1 MHGFTWEHR
10 ADNFCS
16 SQGSLE
22 GGCDQAE
29 SQRMNNNQARKE
41 KVEGQA
47 WQHKQE
53 HGGEKQQNYVFLCKK
68 KIRLVY
74 ILAKIHFLCNVRLW
88 FTVWTLELD
97 SLGVNLG
104 SITYNLLYTLS

>member
-1 MHGFTWEHR
+1 
-10 ADNFCS
+10 
-16 SQGSLE
+16 
-22 GGCDQAE
+22 
-29 SQRMNNNQARKE
+29 MNNNQARKE